1 MNRSMRLTPQLGTHA
16 TELGTTRLLPSHLLG
31 HHPGTAGP
39 APSGTVASSLLIA
52 LGDPGR
58 CGPEGTTVAIVLDES
73 ASVTCGDGND
83 PLSRRHAET
92 ALAIGHVA
100 AACHCGRDR
109 VAVVPFDTG
118 SPGYVPPQPLTRAGV
133 RRLHRGLQCL
143 AGGWGMSS
151 ELGQALDAVDSQI
164 GKHLGNLA
172 VVVFSDFLLTDANPT
187 DVLRRLCS
195 LPGYV
200 HAVVLGAQPPAV
212 LAADPAIAVT
222 RLTPASPPGAAAR
235 AVFDGLTRF
244 RTYQSPDLGS
254 AARHSRETPDSEGEL
269 IS

>member
-1 MNRSMRLTPQLGTHA
+1 MNRSMRLAPQVGRHV
-16 TELGTTRLLPSHLLG
+16 TELSITRLLPSHLIG
-31 HHPGTAGP
+31 RPPGSGDWGPSAG
-39 APSGTVASSLLIA
+39 ASRLPIA
-52 LGDPGR
+52 LGDPGT
-58 CGPEGTTVAIVLDES
+58 CALDGTTVAIILDES
-73 ASVTCGDGND
+73 ASVTAGDGND

-92 ALAIGHVA
+92 DLAISHVA

-118 SPGYVPPQPLTRAGV
+118 SPGHVAPQALTRAGV
-133 RRLHRGLQCL
+133 RRLHRGLERL
-143 AGGWGMSS
+143 ADGWGMSS
-151 ELGQALDAVDSQI
+151 DLGPALDCIDTQVRRQP
-164 GKHLGNLA
+164 GNLA

-187 DVLRRLCS
+187 SVLRRLCAV
-195 LPGYV
+195 PGYV

-212 LAADPAIAVT
+212 LVSDPNVAVT
-222 RLTPASPPGAAAR
+222 RLTPISSPGTAAR

-254 AARHSRETPDSEGEL
+254 AARHSHETLDSEGEL